1 MFEPVVSL
9 KCPHL
14 DESRERCRFQTYQKQ
29 TRQVVQKDMQ
39 TTTQQPLDATTFP
52 LNRHM
57 QQWLLKTPQWTP
69 TLHFTLYALHL
80 HLALYTP
87 YSKLHTQSTL
97 HAATRKDILDLQNQ
111 WLCSNRDSDVS
122 TAIWTAL
129 HAEAQ
134 RSATPPREL
143 TFHNFKAMLFA
154 IMAVSTA
161 AKRWEIC
168 ATLHAWVPRSATKC
182 HEVPRSATKCHEV
195 PREMTFQNFKTRRF
209 VALAID
215 TTPRGIDLAS
225 CNTLRAWLPRNV
237 TSAMRNGMSNLQ
249 NETFCCNRHRHGDD
263 AIWRPVWYTSQQIAT
278 KCSAT
283 RSNISNLQNGTFCNN
298 RHGEGSIYGAAQ
310 HVTP

>member
-143 TFHNFKAMLFA
+143 TFHNFKAMLFCNNGCKHGGKA
-154 IMAVSTA
+154 MRDLCNAS
-161 AKRWEIC
+161 C
-168 ATLHAWVPRSATKC
+168 LSATKC

-195 PREMTFQNFKTRRF
+195 PR
-209 VALAID
+209 
-215 TTPRGIDLAS
+215 S
-225 CNTLRAWLPRNV
+225 
-237 TSAMRNGMSNLQ
+237 
-249 NETFCCNRHRHGDD
+249 
-263 AIWRPVWYTSQQIAT
+263 AT
-278 KCSAT
+278 KCHAKWHFRTSK
-283 RSNISNLQNGTFCNN
+283 RDVS
-298 RHGEGSIYGAAQ
+298 
-310 HVTP
+310 